1 MAARNEEALARGL
14 QELPGWQRHGDGIWK
29 TYEFDDFASAT
40 LFVGRVADA
49 TAAAGHQPD
58 IAIRGG
64 RVTLELAPRTGST
77 LTDDDLMVAERIQ
90 RLVGDHHHPVGRA
103 APWSPSDRLT
113 GIRQR
118 PVGPAGP

>member
-1 MAARNEEALARGL
+1 
-14 QELPGWQRHGDGIWK
+14 
-29 TYEFDDFASAT
+29 
-40 LFVGRVADA
+40 LFGVVAPA

-77 LTDDDLMVAERIQ
+77 LTADDLMVAERIQ

-113 GIRQR
+113 GVRQR

>member
-1 MAARNEEALARGL
+1 MAARNEEALVRDL

-29 TYEFDDFASAT
+29 TYEFDDFASAA
-40 LFVGRVADA
+40 LFVGRVADE

-64 RVTLELAPRTGST
+64 RVTLELAPRAGAT